1 MKIIG
6 VDFSGAGGYNTV
18 GNTWIAR
25 GELNRNRLTLNPP
38 HPISRADLTEE
49 LANLDKPAVAAM
61 DFPFS
66 VPAEF
71 ARFWQPDARQMPDL
85 WAAMEWANF
94 SATRDEFVGLRWEQ
108 KRHCDPP
115 ESKSPL
121 KRYNPDMRTM
131 TFRGMQMLN
140 RLWRGMTVS
149 PVMVPP
155 LPQPNRPEEKE
166 PITLLEVMPGAVLRS
181 LGLPFRG
188 YKVTTAA
195 ALEMRRYILNELPQR
210 INPLTVNLPGEVYDI
225 CLNNDDA
232 LDAVVAAITAA
243 LWVNT
248 PDRFPQPPAPERP
261 EYQASLLEGWL
272 FKPYQMNEPAAERE

>member
-1 MKIIG
+1 MHIIG
-6 VDFSGAGGYNTV
+6 VDFSGAERETGKTYLAQGWLE
-18 GNTWIAR
+18 GNNLTLASSRSVSRDQLTGILRRAR
-25 GELNRNRLTLNPP
+25 GPV
-38 HPISRADLTEE
+38 
-49 LANLDKPAVAAM
+49 VAAM

-71 ARFWQPDARQMPDL
+71 ARFWQPVAQQMPDL
-85 WAAMEWANF
+85 WAAMEWENF
-94 SATRDEFVGLRWEQ
+94 STTRDEFVELRWEQ

-121 KRYNPDMRTM
+121 KRYNPDMRPM

-140 RLWRGMTVS
+140 RLWRGITAS

-155 LPQPNRPEEKE
+155 LPQPNRPDEKE

-195 ALEMRRYILNELPQR
+195 ALEMRGYILNELPQR
-210 INPLTVNLPGEVYDI
+210 INPLTVNLPGVREQ
-225 CLNNDDA
+225 CLGNDDA
-232 LDAVVAAITAA
+232 LDAVIAAITAA
-243 LWVNT
+243 LWVNA

-261 EYQASLLEGWL
+261 EYQVSLLEGWL
-272 FKPYQMNEPAAERE
+272 FKPYHINEPAAEHA